1 MYYRIR
7 SLKNLNFVKE
17 KVDSLRPKSSC
28 YKIVLYNTSLVVDK
42 TSETF
47 YNIIDMK
54 KINILEGIDRTFL
67 SCLEEIMHSYS
78 CLDKQGRLRVEQWVQ
93 KLASVPLS
101 PPSSNRTVR
110 EFSKL

>member
-1 MYYRIR
+1 
-7 SLKNLNFVKE
+7 
-17 KVDSLRPKSSC
+17 
-28 YKIVLYNTSLVVDK
+28 
-42 TSETF
+42 
-47 YNIIDMK
+47 MK

-110 EFSKL
+110 KHQSYQFSYSVMFAGCLIFRVTSISRGRSTAMHMQSSF